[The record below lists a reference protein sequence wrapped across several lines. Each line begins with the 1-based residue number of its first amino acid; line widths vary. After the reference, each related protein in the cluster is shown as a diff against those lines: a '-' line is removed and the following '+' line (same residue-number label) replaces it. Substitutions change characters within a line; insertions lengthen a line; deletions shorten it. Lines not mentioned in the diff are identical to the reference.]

1 MFSSLIYSKSPLI
14 IEYIYI
20 YINIYT
26 IHWKF
31 FPGSGSTTY
40 SMKLI
45 NVWLLQL
52 QNLKLFFH
60 VFILIL
66 RHKCICSPYIL
77 DFFFFIL
84 VLTFSFHYFQSLNQ
98 LTHVISVF
106 SISQQME
113 ITVVTNG
120 NIKILLKIHYST
132 HQIK

>member
-14 IEYIYI
+14 IEYIYIYI

-77 DFFFFIL
+77 VFFFFHFGPYIFISLLL
-84 VLTFSFHYFQSLNQ
+84 VPKPINACYFSLFHQS
-98 LTHVISVF
+98 
-106 SISQQME
+106 
-113 ITVVTNG
+113 TNG
-120 NIKILLKIHYST
+120 NNCSN
-132 HQIK
+132 